1 MPRRCDVHKEDFL
14 LILLT
19 QLGVSLIPHL
29 TDITL
34 DVVIVYHTQ
43 TVQTAMLLT
52 APAAPLRGFLVSL
65 LVHKHLIPFF
75 IGGNENHKRQLLLLS
90 VIGSLVALFQS
101 LTGLFYQAGSL
112 GR

>member
-1 MPRRCDVHKEDFL
+1 MSRRCDVHKEDLL

-29 TDITL
+29 ADITL

-43 TVQTAMLLT
+43 AVQTAMLLT
-52 APAAPLRGFLVSL
+52 APAAPLRGFLASL
-65 LVHKHLIPFF
+65 LILKLLIPFF

-101 LTGLFYQAGSL
+101 LTGLFHESESL